1 MQKMKGSSRKKDKNQ
16 LELSCS
22 AIFSSTRRGQ
32 EEEFTKKLSCY
43 FVPYPAVIYQT
54 HCIVLYDS

>member
-1 MQKMKGSSRKKDKNQ
+1 MQKMKGSSKKKDKNQ

-22 AIFSSTRRGQ
+22 AVFSSTCREQ
-32 EEEFTKKLSCY
+32 EEEFTKKLACY
-43 FVPYPAVIYQT
+43 FVPYPAVIYQA